1 LPQFLRRPPRV
12 PARLRL
18 SGQREPAGLGARRRR
33 ARHRRG
39 VQGPDD
45 RAGRLA
51 HRRDGVRRDAAESRE
66 SRHPRRD
73 DARQMGAPGARDRL
87 RARRERAADA
97 ARHDERHGRDARG
110 GRRAE
115 RADVRDGLRARHGH
129 PRDGHGADGPRSAH
143 VGAERVESGLGRA
156 ERVRHRRRVHAVV
169 RLPEPVVDVHGVD
182 GAGGELRRRRAE
194 PAQSV
199 SGRMIE
205 SRVPDEAKEKTMP
218 EEAKPAERTAAR
230 LWTRREAIE
239 RVSMLLGGAALVGHS
254 AMLAGCATP
263 PRTDDERAGTSA
275 AALFSDEE
283 IALLDEV
290 ADTILPG
297 TSTPGAKAA
306 GVGPFIALM
315 IADTYTERDQRVF
328 KAGLRTLDD
337 ESLAAYG
344 VAFIAARPAERL
356 ALLERL
362 DAEQVAYMRTRAPD
376 QPAHY

>member
-1 LPQFLRRPPRV
+1 
-12 PARLRL
+12 
-18 SGQREPAGLGARRRR
+18 
-33 ARHRRG
+33 
-39 VQGPDD
+39 
-45 RAGRLA
+45 
-51 HRRDGVRRDAAESRE
+51 
-66 SRHPRRD
+66 
-73 DARQMGAPGARDRL
+73 
-87 RARRERAADA
+87 
-97 ARHDERHGRDARG
+97 
-110 GRRAE
+110 
-115 RADVRDGLRARHGH
+115 
-129 PRDGHGADGPRSAH
+129 
-143 VGAERVESGLGRA
+143 
-156 ERVRHRRRVHAVV
+156 
-169 RLPEPVVDVHGVD
+169 
-182 GAGGELRRRRAE
+182 
-194 PAQSV
+194 
-199 SGRMIE
+199 MIE
-205 SRVPDEAKEKTMP
+205 PRVPDEAKEKTMP

-290 ADTILPG
+290 ADTILPE

-315 IADTYTERDQRVF
+315 VADTYTERDQRVF

-376 QPAHY
+376 QPAHYFRMIKELTLLGYFTSEIGYTEAMRYVEAPGRFDPCVPHAAGDKTWAPHA